1 MKSFLY
7 ELQPILLSDITD
19 GLQFVK
25 TNSNQILT
33 LAKKI
38 LVGMKESITQ
48 DLYVGL
54 VVLKLIC
61 FE

>member
-1 MKSFLY
+1 MNSFLY

>member
-1 MKSFLY
+1 MNSFLY

-19 GLQFVK
+19 GLQFIK